1 MSWYCDPLLKNC
13 RHILITDVKRN
24 MMIGAYETEK
34 LAAQPVII
42 NVELFV
48 NTQNED
54 DDLNNAYN
62 YDEVIETIDSILNQ
76 GHICLQ
82 ETLVELIAQ
91 RLLKNPLLTAVI
103 VRSEKTR
110 AYTDV
115 KSAAVEIFKV
125 CYER

>member
-1 MSWYCDPLLKNC
+1 MAGYCDRLLKNC

-110 AYTDV
+110 AYPDV

>member
-48 NTQNED
+48 NTKNED

-110 AYTDV
+110 AYPDV

>member
-76 GHICLQ
+76 EHICLQ

-110 AYTDV
+110 AYPDV

>member
-24 MMIGAYETEK
+24 MMIGAYEDEK

-62 YDEVIETIDSILNQ
+62 YDKVIESIDSILNQ

-82 ETLVELIAQ
+82 ETLVESIAQ
-91 RLLKNPLLTAVI
+91 RLLKNPLVTAVV
-103 VRSEKTR
+103 VRSEKTQ
-110 AYTDV
+110 AYSDV
-115 KSAAVEIFKV
+115 KSAAVETFKV
-125 CYER
+125 RHDR

>member
-110 AYTDV
+110 AYPDV

>member
-34 LAAQPVII
+34 LAAPPVII

-110 AYTDV
+110 AYPDV

>member
-110 AYTDV
+110 AYPDV
-115 KSAAVEIFKV
+115 KSAAVEIFTV